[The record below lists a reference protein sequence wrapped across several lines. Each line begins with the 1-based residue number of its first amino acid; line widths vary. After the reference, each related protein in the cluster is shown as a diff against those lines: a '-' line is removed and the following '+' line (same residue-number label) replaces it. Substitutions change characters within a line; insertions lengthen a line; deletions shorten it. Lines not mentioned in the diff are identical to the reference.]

1 MIEAPRLVVVVSGP
15 SGAGK
20 STLCTRF
27 TEAES
32 RCSLIVTTTTR
43 ERRNGEVDG
52 EDYHFVSEDEFKKGI
67 ENDEFLEYARVHD
80 NYYGSPKRTVE
91 NTLREGKDVILEI
104 DVQGGLA
111 VKQRIPDAVLIFVIP
126 SDLSV
131 LRQRLT
137 DRRTDSPEVIEKRLV
152 NARREIEKM
161 SSYNYVIFND
171 NAIEDAVC
179 LLGKII
185 ETERHCIRRYD
196 TARLFDPKL
205 LSRTS
210 TEQEIAK

>member
-27 TEAES
+27 VDTEP

-67 ENDEFLEYARVHD
+67 ENDDFLEYARVHD
-80 NYYGSPKRTVE
+80 NYYGSPRRTVE

-161 SSYNYVIFND
+161 PSYNYVIFND
-171 NAIEDAVC
+171 DAIEDAVC

-196 TARLFDPKL
+196 TPKLFDPDL
-205 LSRTS
+205 LSRNLTR
-210 TEQEIAK
+210 